1 MRRKQPVPRTGS
13 PDGSATWTSAFP
25 DRPKSSDTTLRFTAQ
40 IQVTWRRDHSLVSP
54 VSRHAAARLIR
65 EVVDE
70 AAAECDVLRPDA
82 AEQDIAAAVHAC
94 LPLTGDG
101 VVVTDARI
109 RIIVDDATRN
119 AALTAE
125 QLQQDFQ
132 RRAIQLQHEYEL
144 DELARRQVRSR
155 EAFLRHEILA
165 NPASARL
172 YTLLESSADHWP
184 RVAAGIQPGTDLRD
198 LVREIQQWQPGR
210 QWVAVA
216 QLLHEFLASLSA
228 EGRRELL
235 TLLIDAVQAF
245 GADETAQR
253 LASLAS
259 EAR

>member
-1 MRRKQPVPRTGS
+1 MRRKQPIPRPGLTA
-13 PDGSATWTSAFP
+13 GSATWTFTFP
-25 DRPKSSDTTLRFTAQ
+25 DRPKSADPTLRFIAQ
-40 IQVTWRRDHSLVSP
+40 IQVTWHRDDSPAAP
-54 VSRHAAARLIR
+54 VSRHTAARLIR
-65 EVVDE
+65 KVVDT

-82 AEQDIAAAVHAC
+82 AEQDIAAAVHVC

-109 RIIVDDATRN
+109 RISVDDATRN

-132 RRAIQLQHEYEL
+132 RRAIQLQREYEL
-144 DELARRQVRSR
+144 DELARRQVRAR
-155 EAFLRHEILA
+155 EAFLRREILA

-184 RVAAGIQPGTDLRD
+184 RLAGIQPGTDLGD

-210 QWVAVA
+210 QWVTVA
-216 QLLHEFLASLSA
+216 QLLHEFFANLST

-245 GADETAQR
+245 GADETAER
-253 LASLAS
+253 LASFAG
-259 EAR
+259 EAQ

>member
-1 MRRKQPVPRTGS
+1 MRRKHTDPQPGRTN
-13 PDGSATWTSAFP
+13 GSATWTSAFP
-25 DRPKSSDTTLRFTAQ
+25 DRPKSADPTLRFTAQ
-40 IQVTWRRDHSLVSP
+40 IQVTWRRDDSLGSP

-65 EVVDE
+65 DVVDE
-70 AAAECDVLRPDA
+70 AATECDVLRPDA

-109 RIIVDDATRN
+109 RISVDDATRN

-125 QLQQDFQ
+125 RLQQDFQ
-132 RRAIQLQHEYEL
+132 RRAIHLQHEYEL
-144 DELARRQVRSR
+144 DELARRQVQAR

-184 RVAAGIQPGTDLRD
+184 RLAGIQPGTDLRD

-210 QWVAVA
+210 QWVTVA
-216 QLLHEFLASLSA
+216 QLLHEFLANLSA

-253 LASLAS
+253 LAYLAG
-259 EAR
+259 EAQ

>member
-1 MRRKQPVPRTGS
+1 MRRKQPVPRPGLTDGS
-13 PDGSATWTSAFP
+13 PTWTSTFP
-25 DRPKSSDTTLRFTAQ
+25 DRPRSADPTLRFTAQ
-40 IQVTWRRDHSLVSP
+40 IQVTWHRDDSLGSP

-65 EVVDE
+65 DVVDA

-82 AEQDIAAAVHAC
+82 AEQDIAATVHAC
-94 LPLTGDG
+94 LPLTGEG

-109 RIIVDDATRN
+109 RISVDDPTRN

-125 QLQQDFQ
+125 RLQQDFQ

-144 DELARRQVRSR
+144 DELARRQVQAR
-155 EAFLRHEILA
+155 EAFLRNEILA

-172 YTLLESSADHWP
+172 YALLESSADHWP
-184 RVAAGIQPGTDLRD
+184 RLAGTQPGTDLRD

-210 QWVAVA
+210 RWVTVA
-216 QLLHEFLASLSA
+216 QLLHEFLENLSA

-259 EAR
+259 EAQ